1 MNFHF
6 CQDDCPNHSEDVSGH
21 CKCKEGYITS
31 NSLGSLKREVIGN
44 EFCTLAFY
52 AKIIKNEVVNDE
64 IVLAIDIGDDRQSV
78 KDDWLTYE
86 GPADEKPAEA
96 VQVYRIS
103 NELDNPLKIELDE
116 TRITF
121 YKEREGMGTK
131 ITIAELK
138 PGVKYRASILVTSKG
153 DPEATNRV
161 VFPIVPSCSC
171 DAFTNP
177 DKTGRPKDLLIYQD
191 KGHVLFNFKDNSRCE
206 NSFSFSRFV
215 GLPEFLDDSVSASSF
230 TNDFIFASPMQ
241 CGATVSPESVSKDD
255 LKLSRLSIGDSYSY
269 CVRATNLDGYMDLA
283 VNDEE
288 KRVLFSSTGL
298 CSSHR
303 ISWEASID
311 GKVTTEQNAGSLPIR
326 GVKVTWQ
333 LLSEDG
339 LERLECASC
348 SDSTETDEG
357 GAFSINL
364 NVDHPSLKGT
374 NSADIP
380 ISLKYSKTTS
390 SGNNTIDHIFLCNGG
405 EEFCDTTNGNIVF
418 LKHLHFEQPHHV
430 YDDTSV
436 LFSGKI
442 SVEGTGCTINE
453 AEVCIE
459 HKSTRGTLEELICV
473 DTDSKGLYEAP
484 VVIGSV
490 IHNIDVRYHR
500 HKFAPTFENKI
511 LYSRG
516 FLISSEGFYAYNDF
530 MDISKGKTII
540 EGMYHCSSRY
550 NLFSYYDNSA
560 YVIFK
565 LLEVFA
571 I

>member
-6 CQDDCPNHSEDVSGH
+6 CQDTCPNNSVELSGG

-31 NSLGSLKREVIGN
+31 NSLGSLKREVTGS

-52 AKIIKNEVVNDE
+52 SSLIKNEIVNDE
-64 IVLAIDIGDDRQSV
+64 IVLAIEIGDDRQKVSG
-78 KDDWLTYE
+78 DWLDPTNNLPE
-86 GPADEKPAEA
+86 T
-96 VQVYRIS
+96 VQLYRIS
-103 NELDNPLKIELDE
+103 DELDNPLKIDLDNS
-116 TRITF
+116 RITF
-121 YKEREGMGTK
+121 YQDRPNNGTK
-131 ITIAELK
+131 ITIKGLK
-138 PGVKYRASILVTSKG
+138 PGKKYRSSILV
-153 DPEATNRV
+153 DFTNSQGTVSTTKV

-177 DKTGRPKDLLIYQD
+177 DKTGRPKDLIINQD
-191 KGHVLFNFKDNSRCE
+191 KGYVLFNFMDNSRCE
-206 NSFSFSRFV
+206 NAYSFSRFY
-215 GLPEFLDDSVSASSF
+215 GLPEFIDDSVSASSF
-230 TNDFIFASPMQ
+230 TNDFVFASPIQ
-241 CGATVSPESVSKDD
+241 CGATVSPGSVSKDD
-255 LKLSRLSIGDSYSY
+255 LKISKLSVGDSYSY

-283 VNDEE
+283 VSDEE

-298 CSSHR
+298 CKSHK

-326 GVKVTWQ
+326 VVKVTWQ

-339 LERLECASC
+339 LERLQCASC
-348 SDSTETDEG
+348 SGSTETDEG

-390 SGNNTIDHIFLCNGG
+390 SGNSTIDHIFLCNGG

-418 LKHLHFEQPHHV
+418 LKHLNFEQPHHI

-442 SVEGTGCTINE
+442 SVEGTGCPLNE

-459 HKSTRGTLEELICV
+459 HKNTRGTLEELICV
-473 DTDSKGLYEAP
+473 DTDNKGLYEAP

-516 FLISSEGFYAYNDF
+516 LLISSEGFYAYNDF
-530 MDISKGKTII
+530 MDISKAKTTVQGK
-540 EGMYHCSSRY
+540 
-550 NLFSYYDNSA
+550 YY
-560 YVIFK
+560 
-565 LLEVFA
+565 VFLK